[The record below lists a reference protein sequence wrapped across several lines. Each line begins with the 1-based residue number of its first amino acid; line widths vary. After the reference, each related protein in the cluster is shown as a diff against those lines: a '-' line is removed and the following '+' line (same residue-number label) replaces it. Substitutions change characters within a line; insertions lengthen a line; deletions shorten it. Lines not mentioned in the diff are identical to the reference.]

1 MSPVE
6 YCNYLQLKGFVSE
19 KHIAYYASWVSQFL
33 HFCKINFGE
42 TADAKLVEK
51 FLVRIGKNRPQWQVD
66 QAKEAI
72 LLYLFF
78 IKKGQSRPLPQS
90 PHWNAQWVTAADMM
104 RRMLRLKQLS
114 YRTEQTYMSWLRY
127 FYKYVRPQTPEGL
140 DDSHI
145 KDYLSYLASERKVAK
160 STQNQAFNALL
171 FFYRHVLEKEVGSI
185 AQVVRARRGRR
196 LPVVLTYEKVMQ
208 LIDGL
213 QGIYRLMAQIIYGG
227 GLRLNECVRL
237 RIKDVEFEKNTLMI
251 RGAKG
256 DKDRQ
261 TLLSESIQP
270 ELREHL
276 KKVRALYEKDRQ
288 ANVAGVYLPGALA
301 RKYPNA
307 DKEWIWYWV
316 FPSTRLSVDPRA
328 NVVRRHH
335 LSSNNLQKAIK
346 KASRNINNKVT
357 VHTLRH
363 SFATHLL
370 EDGYDIRTIQ
380 LLLGHSSLQT
390 TMIYTHVAQKNRLG
404 VISPLDRGSHDSAS

>member
-1 MSPVE
+1 MAME
-6 YCNYLQLKGFVSE
+6 DYCNYLQLKGFVSE
-19 KHIAYYASWVSQFL
+19 KHVPFYVKWAGHFL
-33 HFCKINFGE
+33 HFCKIDFGKA
-42 TADAKLVEK
+42 ADKKSVEK
-51 FLVRIGKNRPQWQVD
+51 FLTHIGKKCPQWQVD
-66 QAKEAI
+66 QAKEAVS
-72 LLYLFF
+72 LYLFY
-78 IKKGQSRPLPQS
+78 INKGKAPPLPKS
-90 PHWNAQWVTAADMM
+90 PHWNAQWVTAAEMM
-104 RRMLRLKQLS
+104 KRMLRLKQLS
-114 YRTEQTYMSWLRY
+114 YRTEQCYMSWLRD
-127 FYKYVRPQTPEGL
+127 FYKYVRPQKPEGL

-145 KDYLSYLASERKVAK
+145 KDYLSYLATERRVAK

-213 QGIYRLMAQIIYGG
+213 EGVYRLMAQIIYGG
-227 GLRLNECVRL
+227 GLRLSECVRL
-237 RIKDVEFEKNTLMI
+237 RIKDVEFEKSTLMI

-261 TLLSESIQP
+261 TLLPKSIQP
-270 ELREHL
+270 SLHEHL
-276 KKVRALYEKDRQ
+276 EKVHGLYEEDRK
-288 ANVAGVYLPGALA
+288 ANIAGVYLPGALS
-301 RKYPNA
+301 RKFPNA

-316 FPSTRLSVDPRA
+316 FPSARLSLDPRA

-335 LSSNNLQKAIK
+335 QSNSNLQKAIK
-346 KASRNINNKVT
+346 RASNGINNRAT

-380 LLLGHSSLQT
+380 QLLGHSSLQT

-404 VISPLDRGSHDSAS
+404 VISPLDRE